1 MLRGNFTCEN
11 LSRSNFFFF
20 PLNIIVREAIYGET
34 ILQSFQFRVSDF
46 ARASLSLLFSTLFFN
61 RLLSFKIL
69 GGTNFS
75 EITNLRE
82 NLCVLWEV
90 LKQLQLFLEFLW
102 DIIYLSFK
110 VLHLPCLALARPFGV
125 IVQTQLLKKAKNYKI
140 CTSAN

>member
-61 RLLSFKIL
+61 RLLSFKGELVRAL
-69 GGTNFS
+69 GGAKATSTLPGVPLGHN
-75 EITNLRE
+75 
-82 NLCVLWEV
+82 
-90 LKQLQLFLEFLW
+90 
-102 DIIYLSFK
+102 LSF
-110 VLHLPCLALARPFGV
+110 LQGPTFALPRISEAIWRDSTNSTTEEGKELQDMHEC
-125 IVQTQLLKKAKNYKI
+125 
-140 CTSAN
+140 